1 MASIACPKCSRNL
14 EKSFAGWQ
22 IGVSVCFFP
31 LGLLSLLAG
40 KKPVTCGNC
49 GTTV

>member
-1 MASIACPKCSRNL
+1 MASIACPKCGRSL

-22 IGVSVCFFP
+22 IAISVCLFP

-40 KKPVTCGNC
+40 QQPVTCGNC